1 MAVTIAIMGREN
13 LEIRSVMKHHAL
25 FIQTF
30 AVFGVVIYI

>member
-1 MAVTIAIMGREN
+1 MAVVIAIMACEN
-13 LEIRSVMKHHAL
+13 LEINRVVKHHAL